1 MFRLV
6 DLQVKEVVERSL
18 MDCLSTGA
26 SLLLPPLSGRLN
38 ILKSLLSQDS
48 NLTRGQ
54 VIFYNNI
61 QCAYVNFFFFL
72 EITFRCNSF

>member
-26 SLLLPPLSGRLN
+26 SLLLPPLSGRLS
-38 ILKSLLSQDS
+38 ILKSLLAQDT

-54 VIFYNNI
+54 VIFYNI
-61 QCAYVNFFFFL
+61 QCNICNIYIFFF
-72 EITFRCNSF
+72 

>member
-1 MFRLV
+1 
-6 DLQVKEVVERSL
+6 

-38 ILKSLLSQDS
+38 ILKSLLAQDT

-54 VIFYNNI
+54 VILMYIYISIFI
-61 QCAYVNFFFFL
+61 IIFFFF
-72 EITFRCNSF
+72 

>member
-1 MFRLV
+1 MYYFIFIYSYTYIPILNISRLV
-6 DLQVKEVVERSL
+6 DLQVKEIVERSL

-38 ILKSLLSQDS
+38 ILKSLLAQDT

-54 VIFYNNI
+54 VTQNN
-61 QCAYVNFFFFL
+61 L
-72 EITFRCNSF
+72 

>member
-1 MFRLV
+1 MNISRLV

-38 ILKSLLSQDS
+38 ILKSLLAQDT
-48 NLTRGQ
+48 NLSRGQ
-54 VIFYNNI
+54 VLKTIYK
-61 QCAYVNFFFFL
+61 
-72 EITFRCNSF
+72 TF

>member
-1 MFRLV
+1 MDIMFRLV

-26 SLLLPPLSGRLN
+26 SLLLPPLSGRLS
-38 ILKSLLSQDS
+38 ILKSLLAQET

-54 VIFYNNI
+54 VIYN
-61 QCAYVNFFFFL
+61 
-72 EITFRCNSF
+72 T

>member
-1 MFRLV
+1 
-6 DLQVKEVVERSL
+6 

-38 ILKSLLSQDS
+38 ILKSLLAQDT

-54 VIFYNNI
+54 VILMYIYISIFI
-61 QCAYVNFFFFL
+61 IIFFFFL
-72 EITFRCNSF
+72 ETAFRCHSFKFK

>member
-1 MFRLV
+1 
-6 DLQVKEVVERSL
+6 

-38 ILKSLLSQDS
+38 ILKSLLAQDT

-54 VIFYNNI
+54 VILNI
-61 QCAYVNFFFFL
+61 SMSVYVFILINCFSS
-72 EITFRCNSF
+72 EIAFRCHGF